1 MTDCVNTYL
10 IDRHLREQ
18 EDREAHEMRFVEAT
32 DAYAC
37 RHCGEMHITSS
48 EAGACCGGDA
58 TAGGAYVENAY
69 ICTHC
74 ERISEDLDDI
84 KGHDHD

>member
-10 IDRHLREQ
+10 IDRHLKEQ
-18 EDREAHEMRFVEAT
+18 EDREAHEMRFVEIT
-32 DAYAC
+32 DAWQCQY
-37 RHCGEMHITSS
+37 CGWYHKS
-48 EAGACCGGDA
+48 ESDAQDCCGNVVISVSD
-58 TAGGAYVENAY
+58 AY

-74 ERISEDLDDI
+74 ERISEDLEDI